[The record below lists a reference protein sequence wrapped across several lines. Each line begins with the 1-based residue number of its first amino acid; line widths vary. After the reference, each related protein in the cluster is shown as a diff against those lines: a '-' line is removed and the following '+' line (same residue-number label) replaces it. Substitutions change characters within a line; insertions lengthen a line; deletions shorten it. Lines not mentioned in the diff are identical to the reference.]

1 VVERNVIKKKTLDVH
16 KIEAALKRF
25 EESFSPE
32 MSLKEFIATNLER
45 LEKFKGKMKELH
57 EFLISNGF
65 DVGTC
70 NSFKETFR
78 YVKRRKRG
86 MEYKRQGN

>member
-1 VVERNVIKKKTLDVH
+1 MERNVIKKKTLDVH

-25 EESFSPE
+25 EKSFSPE

-57 EFLISNGF
+57 EFLTFNGF
-65 DVGTC
+65 DVGTY
-70 NSFKETFR
+70 NSFRSTFQ
-78 YVKRRKRG
+78 YVKRIQKG
-86 MEYKRQGN
+86 KGV